1 MYNLY
6 LVHLQSILYIYFIY
20 KYISEF
26 LINLVLLHLIIKYVK
41 YTLLIFIIINE
52 SNNNKCQ

>member
-26 LINLVLLHLIIKYVK
+26 LINLVLLHLIIKYVE
-41 YTLLIFIIINE
+41 YTLFIFIIINE